1 MLSRLLKLPLPSLDN
16 TFIFKDAPW
25 LGGKHDGY
33 PLLSFDDYERARPKI
48 SPLSIREH
56 VAQLQCLL
64 TFGLLEAVMEVKIL
78 ESTLLQQGAENNC
91 NIGGDRN
98 KVFMTSKNFPALL
111 KDWQNRVLQL
121 GNGEPCQQWAKR
133 IHTTLQHAHGV
144 LMTDAHCRI
153 FYNAGLQSHE
163 LLDIL
168 FQIGSIAE
176 ALVSSRKIFPQNFVH
191 PGFASWSFILRTMP
205 YLQYKTDM
213 VANGWCP
220 FTIQILSQSVS
231 MLGYARTCKHP
242 HIREL
247 SQAHRKCTTQSC
259 VRNMIDTTNY
269 VPKHVIGTCNC
280 NRYKPSLKNV
290 ISSLS
295 VGKIPVIQCPPPHE
309 ELLSSDSIKMPYVAI
324 SHVWADGLG
333 STTEEGLPACQIRR
347 LATLTKQLTQDG
359 AFWIDALCIPAVK
372 DMRKRAIGLMAK
384 TYNEAKVVLVIDS
397 GIRAISVSA
406 PREEKLLYLLSSGW
420 MQRLWTLQ
428 EGILA
433 QKLVF
438 EFSDGLVALEELLPM
453 GEEMFNPVLV
463 DLAAE
468 LFRLKKHQFWP
479 GDFYINDVACALRWR
494 TTSRESDETLAIS
507 GLLNLDAFE
516 LANLPPDQHMQT
528 FLLRIQNLPN
538 DIIFLSGVKLNKE
551 GFRWAPRTL
560 MRNSSSLHFGECKAL
575 CTSTGLMAEYYA
587 IYFREMV
594 IDGKHEWCIH
604 DLSKQR
610 FYKVTDRWLGPDAME
625 AGYAASY
632 SCSVILLTELPEA
645 LQVRPCAVVLGQ
657 GLVPREGPEDEGDR
671 ILCEF
676 KKRLFLAD
684 IDETKFNSYRAL
696 TRVIAKSGRMKVKIV

>member
-33 PLLSFDDYERARPKI
+33 PLLSFDDYEGARPKI
-48 SPLSIREH
+48 SPLSREH
-56 VAQLQCLL
+56 AAQLQCLL

-78 ESTLLQQGAENNC
+78 ESTLLQQGDDNNC
-91 NIGGDRN
+91 NVGGDRN

-111 KDWQNRVLQL
+111 KDWRNRVLQL
-121 GNGEPCQQWAKR
+121 GNGEPCQQWAKC
-133 IHTTLQHAHGV
+133 IHTTLKQAQGM
-144 LMTDAHCRI
+144 LMMDAYCRI
-153 FYNAGLQSHE
+153 FHNAGLQLHE
-163 LLDIL
+163 LSDIL

-176 ALVSSRKIFPQNFVH
+176 ALVSSTKSFPRNFIH
-191 PGFASWSFILRTMP
+191 PGFGSWSSILFTGRH
-205 YLQYKTDM
+205 LQYKTDM

-220 FTIQILSQSVS
+220 FTIQILSKSVS
-231 MLGYARTCKHP
+231 MLGYAHTCKHP

-247 SQAHRKCTTQSC
+247 SQGHRKCTTQSC
-259 VRNMIDTTNY
+259 VINMIDTTNY

-280 NRYKPSLKNV
+280 DRYKPSLENV

-295 VGKIPVIQCPPPHE
+295 VGKIPVIQCPLPHE
-309 ELLSSDSIKMPYVAI
+309 ELLSSDSGEMPYVAI

-333 STTEEGLPACQIRR
+333 STTEEGLPACQIKR
-347 LATLTKQLTQDG
+347 LATLTRQLTQDG
-359 AFWIDALCIPAVK
+359 AFWIDALRIPAVK

-397 GIRAISVSA
+397 GIRTISVSA
-406 PREEKLLYLLSSGW
+406 PREEKLLHLLSSGW

-453 GEEMFNPVLV
+453 GEEKFNPVLV

-468 LFRLKKHQFWP
+468 LFQLKKHQFRP
-479 GDFYINDVACALRWR
+479 VSFDINDAACALRWR

-507 GLLNLDAFE
+507 GLLNVDAFE
-516 LANLPPDQHMQT
+516 LANLPPDQRMQT

-560 MRNSSSLHFGECKAL
+560 MRHSAISLGFGECKAL

-587 IYFREMV
+587 IHFREMV
-594 IDGKHEWCIH
+594 IDGKDEW
-604 DLSKQR
+604 
-610 FYKVTDRWLGPDAME
+610 
-625 AGYAASY
+625 
-632 SCSVILLTELPEA
+632 
-645 LQVRPCAVVLGQ
+645 
-657 GLVPREGPEDEGDR
+657 
-671 ILCEF
+671 
-676 KKRLFLAD
+676 
-684 IDETKFNSYRAL
+684 
-696 TRVIAKSGRMKVKIV
+696 